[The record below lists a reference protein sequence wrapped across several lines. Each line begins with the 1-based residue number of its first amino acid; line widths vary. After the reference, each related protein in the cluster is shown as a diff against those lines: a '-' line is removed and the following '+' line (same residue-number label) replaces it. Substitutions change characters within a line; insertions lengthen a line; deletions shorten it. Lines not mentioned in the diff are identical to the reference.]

1 MRKVVLTL
9 KEQEKY
15 NVIKKLVETNGN
27 KKRAANKLRI
37 TERQI
42 NRLIAGYKEFGK
54 QFFVHGNRGR
64 KPSHALSVEQ
74 KNQIEDYSSQTV
86 GAEDFTGKDFFYRT
100 SIA

>member
-15 NVIKKLVETNGN
+15 DVIKKLVETNGN

-42 NRLIAGYKEFGK
+42 NRLIAGYQKFGK
-54 QFFVHGNRGR
+54 TFFVHGNRGR
-64 KPSHALSVEQ
+64 FVSY
-74 KNQIEDYSSQTV
+74 QI
-86 GAEDFTGKDFFYRT
+86 F
-100 SIA
+100 